1 MKINET
7 NSNAI
12 HQIDKGSLLSLSLYV
27 NGQSRQVMVRIID
40 NKSKETIR
48 DTSSQELQ
56 DIHDQIYDLAGRLLN
71 EEQNI

>member
-27 NGQSRQVMVRIID
+27 NGQSGQVMVRIID